1 MPSQNLST
9 VVDKRRR
16 RTNLEIA
23 DMRETMLA
31 ILRSD
36 HPQSV
41 RHVFYRMTDPR
52 LSCAVEKSERGY
64 RHVQYQLSEMRKA
77 GVLPYGWIVD
87 ATRTG
92 YFVDTFDSATDFIE
106 RVSGLYRADL
116 WKNSDVYLEVW
127 VESRSIAGVIKS
139 ICTEYCVPLRQ
150 LARVPSH
157 RDQPRP
163 DSGVRSSDEAEKGGR
178 QAVFARQRDR

>member
-16 RTNLEIA
+16 RTNPEIA

-77 GVLPYGWIVD
+77 GVLPYG
-87 ATRTG
+87 
-92 YFVDTFDSATDFIE
+92 
-106 RVSGLYRADL
+106 
-116 WKNSDVYLEVW
+116 
-127 VESRSIAGVIKS
+127 
-139 ICTEYCVPLRQ
+139 
-150 LARVPSH
+150 
-157 RDQPRP
+157 
-163 DSGVRSSDEAEKGGR
+163 
-178 QAVFARQRDR
+178 